1 VNTSAAPDFAILEAA
16 ATWHVDLSIS
26 PQDGHLREAHSHW
39 LASDPRHRLAW
50 ERLARLHG
58 KLQQVNP
65 TLARPILAGA
75 QSKRREVLK
84 VLSMLLA
91 AGGAGTLAW
100 QHTPLPDLLADQRTA
115 VGERQTVRLADGSQL
130 QLDTDTAVD
139 IHYSAN
145 LRELHLLHGA
155 ILIQTAN
162 DPQSRPFLVHTP
174 EGSIRA
180 LGTRFTVR
188 SDAGSSQVCVQEHA
202 VEVRTALALEP
213 VTCVTAGQQLRF
225 TAQSMHAPEPAP
237 EQADAWSRGIL
248 LARNQRLDAFV
259 RELQR
264 YRAGYLHCAPEVAGL
279 RLSGAFYLA
288 DTDRIL
294 ANLTTTLPLR
304 VQRFTRYWVRLLPA

>member
-1 VNTSAAPDFAILEAA
+1 MNSPAAPDFSILEAA

-26 PQDGHLREAHSHW
+26 PQDGHLREAHGHW
-39 LASDPRHRLAW
+39 LASDPRNRLAW

-58 KLQQVNP
+58 KLQQVHP
-65 TLARPILAGA
+65 TLARPMLAGA
-75 QSKRREVLK
+75 QAKRREVLK
-84 VLSMLLA
+84 VLSVLLA
-91 AGGAGTLAW
+91 AGGAGSLAW
-100 QHTPLPDLLADQRTA
+100 QHTRLPDLLADQRTA

-130 QLDTDTAVD
+130 QLDTNTAVD
-139 IHYSAN
+139 IRYSAN
-145 LRELHLLHGA
+145 LRELHLLHGE
-155 ILIQTAN
+155 ILIQTAV
-162 DPQSRPFLVHTP
+162 DPHSRPFLVHTP

-188 SDAGSSQVCVQEHA
+188 SDAGSSQVRVQEHA
-202 VEVRTALALEP
+202 VEVRPVLAP
-213 VTCVTAGQQLRF
+213 DSATRVAAGQQLRF
-225 TAQSMHAPEPAP
+225 TAQAVHILEPAP

-248 LARNQRLDAFV
+248 LARDQRLDEFV

-288 DTDRIL
+288 DTDRVL
-294 ANLTTTLPLR
+294 ANVTTTLPLR